1 MSKAIYT
8 AVKKDQMTPKERD
21 EAISQN
27 KPYDRIQCALFM
39 GEHAAKLIGAKV
51 SELHQNV
58 DKMLES
64 QIAIR
69 NVYESETV
77 GAGPG
82 LQGIAEALGSKVEFP
97 DHSTPYISDFAIKEY
112 SDIDRLEVVDPV
124 RAGRLP
130 LHLEGLKRIKEALGH
145 EVNVSTWIAGPFT
158 TAANLRGTDVFLK
171 DIYRSPEFAHKILRL
186 TTDST
191 IAYVK
196 EAAKLGVYFSIADP
210 TASGTLIRE
219 THFENFAFPYLKE
232 LIESIVTYSG
242 SAPSLHICGN
252 STKIWKFM
260 ANTGASALSLDD
272 VIDLEAAKQTVG
284 DKVKLIGNIRP
295 TATMYLGTP
304 QDVDRNARE
313 CLSKAYNNPKGYVL
327 GLGCGLPN
335 DTRPE
340 NIHALTNAARKY
352 GQYPL
357 NPELFAV

>member
-1 MSKAIYT
+1 MSNVLYA
-8 AVKKDQMTPKERD
+8 AVKQDQMTPKERD
-21 EAISQN
+21 EAIAQN

-39 GEHAAKLIGAKV
+39 GEHSAKLIGSKV
-51 SELHQNV
+51 SDLHQNV

-69 NVYESETV
+69 NVYDSETV
-77 GAGPG
+77 GVGPG
-82 LQGIAEALGSKVEFP
+82 LQGIAEAIGSKVTFP
-97 DHSTPYISDFAIKEY
+97 DYSTPYISEFAVKDY
-112 SDIDRLEVVDPV
+112 SDIDSLEVIDPLK
-124 RAGRLP
+124 AGRLP
-130 LHLEGLKRIKEALGH
+130 KLLEGLERIKESLGH
-145 EVNVSTWIAGPFT
+145 EVNVSTSVAGPFS

-186 TTDST
+186 ATDSS

-196 EAAKLGVYFSIADP
+196 EAARRGILISICDP
-210 TASGTLIRE
+210 TASGTLIKR
-219 THFENFAFPYLKE
+219 THFESFAFPYLKE
-232 LIESIVTYSG
+232 LIDSVIESTG
-242 SAPSLHICGN
+242 SRPTLHICGN
-252 STKIWKFM
+252 STKIWDLM
-260 ANTGASALSLDD
+260 AQTGASALSLDD
-272 VIDLEAAKQTVG
+272 VIDIEAAKHTVG
-284 DKVKLIGNIRP
+284 YKVKLIGNIRP

-327 GLGCGLPN
+327 GLGCGLPS
-335 DTRPE
+335 DTPPE